1 MRVVGQ
7 LWCHHGETSGRGRDG
22 PSHEVRALSLR
33 NLPLNEGQMSGKR
46 KHLQPGD
53 FGGLDHVCTES
64 RGSENYFLAFHSRHF
79 LAETAIR
86 RVPDFNT

>member
-7 LWCHHGETSGRGRDG
+7 LWCHHGETSGRDG

-33 NLPLNEGQMSGKR
+33 NLPLNEGQMSGER

-53 FGGLDHVCTES
+53 FGVRPRLYES
-64 RGSENYFLAFHSRHF
+64 RFLASHSWHF
-79 LAETAIR
+79 LAETARR